1 MTEHGPDASPA
12 SDRFQPGTPLE
23 TPSRRITVAEIEEF
37 AHLTGDENPLHV
49 DEEAARRGLFG
60 GRVAHGLLTLS
71 FTLGLWYRA
80 GLFEGHTVVFSG
92 IDRLRF
98 LRPVRPGET
107 LVARLTVTQRSPSS
121 RGEIVDLDNT
131 TYNEKDEPVL
141 SFTARLLLA
150 APVGKPTG

>member
-1 MTEHGPDASPA
+1 MSDPEPATEPA
-12 SDRFQPGTPLE
+12 RDRLRPGAPIE
-23 TPSRRITVAEIEEF
+23 TPSKPVTVAEIEEF
-37 AHLTGDENPLHV
+37 AHLTGDENPLHI
-49 DEEAARRGLFG
+49 DEEVARRGLFQ

-98 LRPVRPGET
+98 LRPVRPGES
-107 LVARLTVTQRSPSS
+107 LLARLTVTERSPSS
-121 RGEIVDLDNT
+121 RGDIVNLDNT
-131 TYNEKDEPVL
+131 TYNEKGEPVL

-150 APVGKPTG
+150 APVQKPSA